1 MVNGVFDLLHAGHI
15 NFLRQAKEKG
25 DVLIVAIN
33 SDKSVKTYKGKDKPI
48 MPEKERAVLLA
59 SLFFIDYVTIFDES
73 EALDIIRKIKPDVLV
88 KGIRRDEKRLVE
100 EIKLIDSL
108 DSKITYVEN
117 EVTISTGQIINKI
130 KGIHG

>member
-48 MPEKERAVLLA
+48 IPEKERAVLLA